1 MLNIQERKLPMEE
14 VCQSLNAL
22 YVHIKQLLEE
32 AGCDSPAFDASC
44 LLEAFFGAGRGELPL
59 RGEERVSPQ
68 SYRPLL
74 AAARERADG
83 RPLQYILGQWDFLDL
98 TLSVGEGVL
107 IPRPDTELL
116 CETAADLLRQAG
128 AESPRV
134 LDLCAGSGCVALG
147 IARLLPVAEAVA
159 VELSEEALPYL
170 RRNIERYSALPVTAV
185 QADVLACAVTPAAGL
200 RPDLRPNSEAF
211 DAVVSNPPYIPAAD
225 LPGLM
230 REVRREPR
238 MALDGG
244 DGTVFYRAITGGWL
258 SRLKPGGFC
267 AVEVGIGQAE
277 ETAALFRAAGLTGVG
292 IRRDLGGVDRVV
304 WGIKP

>member
-1 MLNIQERKLPMEE
+1 M
-14 VCQSLNAL
+14 
-22 YVHIKQLLEE
+22 
-32 AGCDSPAFDASC
+32 
-44 LLEAFFGAGRGELPL
+44 
-59 RGEERVSPQ
+59 
-68 SYRPLL
+68 
-74 AAARERADG
+74 
-83 RPLQYILGQWDFLDL
+83 
-98 TLSVGEGVL
+98 
-107 IPRPDTELL
+107 
-116 CETAADLLRQAG
+116 
-128 AESPRV
+128 
-134 LDLCAGSGCVALG
+134 
-147 IARLLPVAEAVA
+147 
-159 VELSEEALPYL
+159 
-170 RRNIERYSALPVTAV
+170 TAV